1 MRHLGSAFWGAIGGV
16 VVVVILGY
24 SLGNTPDPDRNDLH
38 APQTGVFFS
47 QFALRQFAAPAA
59 FIGAVIAILLT
70 PGKKE

>member
-16 VVVVILGY
+16 VIVVILGY
-24 SLGNTPDPDRNDLH
+24 SLGNTPDPDRHDLH
-38 APQTGVFFS
+38 DPQAGVS
-47 QFALRQFAAPAA
+47 FAQLSLRQFAAPAA